1 MGASNIFIRLF
12 QISWRNVWRNRRRTL
27 LTAGGIIFAVWLLV
41 FSRSFQGGAFAQIA
55 DISARAMSG
64 HAQIQHPLY
73 EEEPQMEYTIKESIA
88 ESRLLDTDRFD
99 FVSSRLQGSAILTV
113 GDKSTAGLVVGLEPK
128 LEAQWSGLARNIK
141 SGAYLTANGQAVIGE
156 TLARN
161 LSAKLGDD
169 LIMLGTAKNG
179 GIAAHA
185 ATSVGKFR
193 AGSMEIDRTLVQ
205 IPIADFRDAWGL
217 EEEEAHMVVGVSSAL
232 LVSEEGIEIARGD
245 PGRGSGLSHLAWQD
259 LLPDV
264 VQMTEMKDVSTN
276 IMFFFICI
284 VVVFSVIYA
293 FMMLVYERSIEMGV
307 LLALGMRHHQV
318 LIQFQ
323 VEAFLI
329 SSLGLTLGFG
339 LTVLSLWPL
348 MEYGMIFPEALLE
361 NYPADFAAML
371 PERLY
376 PTFNWDAM
384 RIATITILLGVQV
397 AALIPCLRIFGMQP
411 IEAIRA
417 EN

>member
-1 MGASNIFIRLF
+1 MGASNIFIRLV

-73 EEEPQMEYTIKESIA
+73 EEEPQMEHTIKESIA
-88 ESRLLDTDRFD
+88 ESRLLHTDRFD

-113 GDKSTAGLVVGLEPK
+113 GDTSTAGLVVGLEPK
-128 LEAQWSGLARNIK
+128 SEAQWSGLAMNIK

-169 LIMLGTAKNG
+169 LIMLGTAKKG

-185 ATSVGKFR
+185 ATIVGKFR
-193 AGSMEIDRTLVQ
+193 SGSMEIDRTLVQ
-205 IPIADFRDAWGL
+205 IPIADFRDAWGM
-217 EEEEAHMVVGVSSAL
+217 EEEETHMVVGVSSAL
-232 LVSEEGIEIARGD
+232 FVSEEGIEIARGD
-245 PGRGSGLSHLAWQD
+245 PGKGSGLNHLAWQD

-276 IMFFFICI
+276 IMFYFICI
-284 VVVFSVIYA
+284 VVVFSVINA
-293 FMMLVYERSIEMGV
+293 FMMLIYERTNEMGV
-307 LLALGMRHHQV
+307 LLALGMRPHQL

-348 MEYGMIFPEALLE
+348 MEYGMIFPEAILE

-371 PERLY
+371 PERFY

-397 AALIPCLRIFGMQP
+397 AALIPCFRIFGMQP